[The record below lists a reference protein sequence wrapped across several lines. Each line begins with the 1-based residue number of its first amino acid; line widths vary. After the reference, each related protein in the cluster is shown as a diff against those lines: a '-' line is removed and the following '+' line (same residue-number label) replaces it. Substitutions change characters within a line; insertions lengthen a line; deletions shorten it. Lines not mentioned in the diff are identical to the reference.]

1 MDYSHVAFANTINEV
16 YETEDNED
24 FDSLRRKATSTD
36 SQSKL
41 IDINSLKNQNL
52 EVSREIVLTLK
63 AYLDEAERDLFAH
76 KWDKVLVYLSTVS
89 DQENAFVDLI
99 DNLYPSNDPVESA
112 AKSCMHFEAKSLFL
126 SLDNLRKACQEHQ
139 IETSEKY
146 YAKLLLSYDRF
157 LKAGDLYPTY
167 DPIPSTE
174 IFFKDTP
181 STTLRF
187 DETSGIKKL
196 DNVIL
201 KIGPDMGKTGRVI
214 YIDDRAA
221 VVKLDKDGKDY
232 QEVKWIPLDML
243 AKTTI

>member
-1 MDYSHVAFANTINEV
+1 
-16 YETEDNED
+16 
-24 FDSLRRKATSTD
+24 
-36 SQSKL
+36 
-41 IDINSLKNQNL
+41 
-52 EVSREIVLTLK
+52 
-63 AYLDEAERDLFAH
+63 
-76 KWDKVLVYLSTVS
+76 
-89 DQENAFVDLI
+89 
-99 DNLYPSNDPVESA
+99 
-112 AKSCMHFEAKSLFL
+112 MHFEAKSLFL